1 MSVPAFAKSPKFI
14 IGALVVLWVAYVI
27 FSNFSLSPV
36 QIKLIPFL
44 ATLQIN
50 VSALIVVSGAF
61 GCAATLVIQ
70 WLWRRR
76 RSKNGSV
83 SAAAPAVSSSTAA

>member
-14 IGALVVLWVAYVI
+14 IGALVVLWLAYVI
-27 FSNFSLSPV
+27 SVNASLSPV
-36 QIKLIPFL
+36 QIKIIPFL

-50 VSALIVVSGAF
+50 VSALIVLSGAL
-61 GCAATLVIQ
+61 GCVATLVVQ

-76 RSKNGSV
+76 RSKNGSL
-83 SAAAPAVSSSTAA
+83 SATAPAASSSTAA

>member
-1 MSVPAFAKSPKFI
+1 MSTPAFAKNPRFI
-14 IGALVVLWVAYVI
+14 IGAIVVLWLAYI
-27 FSNFSLSPV
+27 IYSAIHLSPV

-44 ATLQIN
+44 LAFQIN
-50 VSALIVVSGAF
+50 VSALIVASAVF
-61 GCAATLVIQ
+61 GCLATLVIQ

-83 SAAAPAVSSSTAA
+83 SAAAPSASSSTAA